1 VEVPLAKMVFSRRS
15 PSNQVLVPEVLVLGL
30 VPDLVPDLVLDL
42 VLGLA
47 LVGLD
52 LVPVLVP
59 DLVLPPIQTFPS
71 MLVVLN
77 RILLA

>member
-1 VEVPLAKMVFSRRS
+1 MVFSRRS

-42 VLGLA
+42 VA

>member
-1 VEVPLAKMVFSRRS
+1 MVFSRRS

-42 VLGLA
+42 VLGLVA